1 MNKKYQ
7 IFISSTYED
16 LKEERAKVVATI
28 LKSYQFPIGME
39 MFSADNTEQWQQIQR
54 TIDSSDYYILII
66 KRRYGSMTK
75 EGISYT
81 EKEYNYA
88 KEKKIPTLAFI
99 VGKDANI
106 SNKDIED
113 DPKKMDLLSKFINRV
128 KKDNPCD
135 FWNNADE
142 LCTLVN
148 QALQKQ
154 FDTNE
159 RIGWVRADTKY
170 TLSNIIHE
178 YVDSQIP
185 SYCYGLADI
194 MTARLEKMLHFK
206 NIIKKIK
213 RIINVDFFDDTSIKV
228 SITNLEEYY
237 CHPNKFKILF
247 NACRQQAESFKVT
260 NLKLNDID
268 YLNDVEINSNC
279 IKSSDAFN
287 YQVQSNEIILDK
299 PIHKIE
305 YSNSY
310 HSNIDDFFI
319 SYKIHSP
326 CYEFNV
332 TVTLNHANDDYSVLC
347 STFSSAERVEQKD
360 YSDYEL
366 HAGNTCDINFPT
378 WSLPGSG
385 YVVTIKKKKTNIFNS
400 I

>member
-1 MNKKYQ
+1 MNKKFQ

-28 LKSYQFPIGME
+28 LKSYHFPIGME
-39 MFSADNTEQWQQIQR
+39 MFSADNVEQWQQIQR

-88 KEKKIPTLAFI
+88 KERKIPTLAFI
-99 VGKDANI
+99 IGENANI
-106 SNKDIED
+106 LNKDIEN
-113 DPKKMDLLSKFINRV
+113 DPEKNKLLSEFIKRV
-128 KKDNPCD
+128 KNDNPCD
-135 FWNNADE
+135 FWNNSDE

-154 FDTNE
+154 FDMNE
-159 RIGWVRADTKY
+159 RIGWVREDTKY
-170 TLSNIIHE
+170 TLSNIVHE

-185 SYCYGLADI
+185 SCCYGLADI
-194 MTARLEKMLHFK
+194 MTARLDKMLHFK
-206 NIIKKIK
+206 NVIKKIK
-213 RIINVDFFDDTSIKV
+213 RIINVIFLDDKLIKV

-237 CHPNKFKILF
+237 CHSNKFQILF
-247 NACRQQAESFKVT
+247 NACRQQAESFEVT
-260 NLKLNDID
+260 QLKLNNIE
-268 YLNDVEINSNC
+268 YLDKVQINKQC
-279 IKSSDAFN
+279 IQSSDAFN
-287 YQVQSNEIILDK
+287 YQVQCDELILDQ
-299 PIHKIE
+299 PIQKIE

-310 HSNIDDFFI
+310 CTNIDDFFI

-332 TVTLNHANDDYSVLC
+332 IVTLNHSKDNYSVLC
-347 STFSSAERVEQKD
+347 STFSSAERVKQKD

-366 HAGNTCDINFPT
+366 HANNICSINFPT

-385 YVVTIKKKKTNIFNS
+385 YVVTIKKNN
-400 I
+400 